1 VPNHAQN
8 YPYCQQYNGKRKG
21 YFCKLLKNNKSHR
34 KLPAHGKI
42 MLAGHATI
50 QSLSVSGET
59 GDFCGTSSTGLSH
72 KSDKYHLD
80 AS

>member
-1 VPNHAQN
+1 
-8 YPYCQQYNGKRKG
+8 
-21 YFCKLLKNNKSHR
+21 
-34 KLPAHGKI
+34 

-72 KSDKYHLD
+72 KSDKHHLD